1 MSPAPLTRDEMTAW
15 SRYVHEICGVDLD
28 ETKGYLIETRLGS
41 LMRESGADGFSELL
55 YRIRSD
61 VSGALRNRVID
72 AITTNETSFFR
83 DTSPFDLLQHKLL
96 PELVDRRKAAGLRP
110 IPIRVLSAACSTG
123 QEVYSTAAILR
134 ELLGDMGNYDVR
146 ILGLDISDAAV
157 KQASYAHYTRLELDR
172 GMAQDRLMRHFEP
185 VGDRW
190 KVRDELRAMATFRR
204 ANLLEPLTVPYQF
217 DLVFCRNVAIYFSE
231 PDRATMYRNLLRVL
245 ARDGALI
252 IGSTESIGG
261 LCPELVSRRYLRAV
275 YYERET
281 AAAPALA
288 APSGAHS
295 WA

>member
-1 MSPAPLTRDEMTAW
+1 MSPAPLTRDELTAW
-15 SRYVHEICGVDLD
+15 SRYVHEICGVELD
-28 ETKGYLIETRLGS
+28 ESKGYLIETRLGE
-41 LMRESGADGFSELL
+41 LMRETRCDGYAELL

-61 VSGALRNRVID
+61 AAGTLRNRVID

-83 DTSPFDLLQHKLL
+83 DMSPFELLQHKLL
-96 PELVDRRKAAGLRP
+96 PDLVDRRRAAGLRP
-110 IPIRVLSAACSTG
+110 VPIRILSAACSTG

-134 ELLGDMGNYDVR
+134 ELLGDMSGYDIR

-157 KQASYAHYTRLELDR
+157 KQASYGHYSRFELER
-172 GMAQDRLMRHFEP
+172 GMTQERLMRHFEP

-190 KVRDELRAMATFRR
+190 KVRDELRGMATFRR
-204 ANLLEPLTVPYQF
+204 ANLLEPLALPTQY
-217 DLVFCRNVAIYFSE
+217 DLIFCRNVAIYFSE

-261 LCPELVSRRYLRAV
+261 LCPELVSRRHLRAV
-275 YYERET
+275 YYEREGI
-281 AAAPALA
+281 ALPAQA
-288 APSGAHS
+288 SPNRPGA